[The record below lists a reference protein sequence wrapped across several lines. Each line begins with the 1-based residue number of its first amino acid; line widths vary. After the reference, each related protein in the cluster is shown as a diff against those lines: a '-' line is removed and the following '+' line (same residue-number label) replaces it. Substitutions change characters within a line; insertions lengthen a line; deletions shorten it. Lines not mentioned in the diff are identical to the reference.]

1 LDDHFLGVA
10 SYSSLVF
17 YSAFGSPKQML
28 SLVRAKEIAQALL
41 AEAIYKAKL
50 SSREVASLQSNSAP
64 GLSDVQRTSVPDSF
78 PCEPGTSSRGAMPEA
93 QKRDQWRKR
102 KAVAQV
108 LGPRPNLRNTPAR
121 QARANL
127 KVIQ

>member
-1 LDDHFLGVA
+1 
-10 SYSSLVF
+10 
-17 YSAFGSPKQML
+17 
-28 SLVRAKEIAQALL
+28 
-41 AEAIYKAKL
+41 
-50 SSREVASLQSNSAP
+50 
-64 GLSDVQRTSVPDSF
+64 VPDPS

-93 QKRDQWRKR
+93 QKRDQGRKR

-108 LGPRPNLRNTPAR
+108 LGPRPNLRNTLAR